1 MSRNALLRKH
11 CNFSIRITFYK
22 LFNYYVSDKP
32 NCGCFLVD
40 ESHGKELFEH
50 GVIKPSLSHS
60 KDKVGS
66 EDGFAAWGDVDD
78 LNVLF
83 PLETL
88 SEMQIW
94 GWAEFKTSC
103 KKMSFPST
111 TFDSRKVLRA
121 MEFASWL
128 SFLCELME
136 GIFPSW
142 VTLLFEIDS
151 LFSDWTIISSWLF
164 RNTWK

>member
-1 MSRNALLRKH
+1 M
-11 CNFSIRITFYK
+11 
-22 LFNYYVSDKP
+22 
-32 NCGCFLVD
+32 
-40 ESHGKELFEH
+40 
-50 GVIKPSLSHS
+50 
-60 KDKVGS
+60 DKVGS

-128 SFLCELME
+128 REKVTSLDFVGCNLIYQFIDQFHTVCDAIWSFER
-136 GIFPSW
+136 
-142 VTLLFEIDS
+142 LLD
-151 LFSDWTIISSWLF
+151 IS
-164 RNTWK
+164 